1 MREPDHSTCYQDNRT
16 ENLDEEMNSLKIGK
30 FVIVSV
36 YADTEKQAGVSP
48 VDNFVVPKLVSRSAS
63 IRVWMRPRTSYL
75 DKVGLILLVSGG
87 DYPVHFPT

>member
-30 FVIVSV
+30 FVIVGV

-48 VDNFVVPKLVSRSAS
+48 VDNFVVSELVSRSAS
-63 IRVWMRPRTSYL
+63 MCMWMRPRTYL